1 MSIYY
6 IENEN
11 GTYLSQDGKR
21 KFIKLE
27 GKEVYELL
35 KKPEYKDKR
44 FFRTSTE
51 EKDGESVYIEI
62 PPDKVKSARKLQ
74 RRAQYVME
82 CIKKSG
88 IKTVSL
94 YEYLPREELAREEML
109 SDTNMNTEDDTIKNL
124 NIEVLHRALTTLTDE
139 EFSII
144 NLLYLSKEPLSEEKI
159 GEMLGITQ
167 QGVSKRKQSILK
179 KLKKILIFGCET

>member
-1 MSIYY
+1 MPVYY

-11 GTYLSQDGKR
+11 GTYLSEDGKR

-27 GKEVYELL
+27 GKEAYVFL
-35 KKPEYKDKR
+35 KKPECKGKR

-51 EKDGESVYIEI
+51 EKNGEFVYVEI
-62 PPDKVKSARKLQ
+62 PPDKVKSVRKLQ

-88 IKTVSL
+88 IKTVSI
-94 YEYLPREELAREEML
+94 YEYLPSEELTREEIL
-109 SDTNMNTEDDTIKNL
+109 SDIDVNIEDDTIKNL
-124 NIEVLHRALTTLTDE
+124 NIKTLHRALTTLTDE
-139 EFSII
+139 EFAII

-159 GEMLGITQ
+159 GEMLGISQ

-179 KLKKILIFGCET
+179 KLKNFLIFGCET

>member
-6 IENEN
+6 IEDKN
-11 GTYLSQDGKR
+11 GTFLSPDGKR
-21 KFIKLE
+21 RFIKLE
-27 GKEVYELL
+27 SKEAYEYL
-35 KKPEYKDKR
+35 KKPECKGKR

-51 EKDGESVYIEI
+51 EKDGEFVYVEI

-88 IKTVSL
+88 LKTVSF
-94 YEYLPREELAREEML
+94 YEYLPREELTREEML
-109 SDTNMNTEDDTIKNL
+109 SDIDVNIEDDTIKNI
-124 NIEVLHRALTTLTDE
+124 NIETLHRALITLTDE
-139 EFSII
+139 EFAII
-144 NLLYLSKEPLSEEKI
+144 NLLYLSKEPLTEEKI
-159 GEMLGITQ
+159 GEMLGISQ

-179 KLKKILIFGCET
+179 KLKNFLIFGCEN

>member
-1 MSIYY
+1 MSIFY
-6 IENEN
+6 IEDEN
-11 GTYLSQDGKR
+11 GTYLSEDGKR
-21 KFIKLE
+21 KFIRLE
-27 GKEVYELL
+27 SKEAYEYL
-35 KKPEYKDKR
+35 KKTECKGKR

-51 EKDGESVYIEI
+51 ERDGEFVYVEI

-88 IKTVSL
+88 IKTVSI
-94 YEYLPREELAREEML
+94 YEYLPSEELTREEML
-109 SDTNMNTEDDTIKNL
+109 SDIDVNIEDDTIKNL
-124 NIEVLHRALTTLTDE
+124 NIKTLHRALTTLTDE
-139 EFSII
+139 EFAII

-159 GEMLGITQ
+159 GEMLGISQ

-179 KLKKILIFGCET
+179 KLKNFLIFGCET